1 MSARLKS
8 ETNEDNEPQR
18 RGNRPAIPPS
28 LVLFPIAH
36 FGIQPFLISQI
47 LMAFTRLPR
56 SISPFP
62 SESPTPP
69 LSGISVLP
77 PTVAPLPNPEEP
89 EPAGNSSLD
98 MSLVRGRHGKTKRV
112 GWFIWDA
119 RKGCVPYLFLI
130 IRLAHRLA
138 EKIIPWIHCATN
150 DPPSL
155 CFTPFPFPS
164 TYPTYDALFGYSSNT
179 SNQIP

>member
-8 ETNEDNEPQR
+8 ETNEDNEAQ
-18 RGNRPAIPPS
+18 RGNRSAIPPS

-36 FGIQPFLISQI
+36 FGIQPFLLSQI
-47 LMAFTRLPR
+47 LMAFTRLPI

-77 PTVAPLPNPEEP
+77 PTVAPPPDPEEP

-98 MSLVRGRHGKTKRV
+98 TSLVWGWHGRAKRV

-119 RKGCVPYLFLI
+119 GKGCVLYLFLI
-130 IRLAHRLA
+130 IR
-138 EKIIPWIHCATN
+138 
-150 DPPSL
+150 
-155 CFTPFPFPS
+155 
-164 TYPTYDALFGYSSNT
+164 
-179 SNQIP
+179 

>member
-1 MSARLKS
+1 
-8 ETNEDNEPQR
+8 
-18 RGNRPAIPPS
+18 
-28 LVLFPIAH
+28 
-36 FGIQPFLISQI
+36 
-47 LMAFTRLPR
+47 MAFTRLPR

-77 PTVAPLPNPEEP
+77 PTAAPPPDPEEP

-98 MSLVRGRHGKTKRV
+98 MSLVWGWHGRVKRV

-130 IRLAHRLA
+130 IRLVHRLA
-138 EKIIPWIHCATN
+138 EKIIPWIHRATN
-150 DPPSL
+150 NSPSL
-155 CFTPFPFPS
+155 SFTLFLVPS
-164 TYPTYDALFGYSSNT
+164 TYSTTMPSLAPAPILVTKSPGITFTSGSSTRRLADGGDQSSARTTPVYACIN
-179 SNQIP
+179 

>member
-8 ETNEDNEPQR
+8 ETNEDNEAQR
-18 RGNRPAIPPS
+18 RGNGPAIPPS

-36 FGIQPFLISQI
+36 FGIQPFLMSQI

-56 SISPFP
+56 FISPFP

-77 PTVAPLPNPEEP
+77 PTVASLPDPEEP

-98 MSLVRGRHGKTKRV
+98 MSLVWGWHGRVKRV
-112 GWFIWDA
+112 G
-119 RKGCVPYLFLI
+119 
-130 IRLAHRLA
+130 
-138 EKIIPWIHCATN
+138 
-150 DPPSL
+150 
-155 CFTPFPFPS
+155 
-164 TYPTYDALFGYSSNT
+164 
-179 SNQIP
+179 